1 LRYQGVILNETAGMP
16 VILGQRAA
24 ICNSETSISVM
35 HNYSSF
41 LIRHWLLE
49 GDSDDR
55 RQVFDIEHVHSGRRT
70 RLGSLNEA
78 QTWIEAVS
86 MEARELRDEAD
97 SFEQS
102 REVSGPGVISAPE

>member
-1 LRYQGVILNETAGMP
+1 
-16 VILGQRAA
+16 
-24 ICNSETSISVM
+24 M
-35 HNYSSF
+35 HIYSSF
-41 LIRHWLLE
+41 LIRHWLF
-49 GDSDDR
+49 DSDSADR

-86 MEARELRDEAD
+86 KEARERRDDAD

-102 REVSGPGVISAPE
+102 REMGLT